1 MDYQYDVF
9 FSYKRDPETDAWH
22 EKVKTKLAFWLRQ
35 ELERQD
41 VRIFFDTEE
50 IQTGTRWRHK
60 LAEALRQ
67 SRCIVCVWSP
77 LYFRSKWCVSEWM
90 TFVRREDLAKRELVA
105 SASFC
110 DGKSFPK
117 AALDTTWV
125 DFSEFASTFPTFW
138 NTEPAVTFEKDRLR
152 PFASALAAKI
162 RNAPPFDGTFPLVEV
177 PDDQVAPEGTIGR
190 LVNV

>member
-1 MDYQYDVF
+1 M
-9 FSYKRDPETDAWH
+9 
-22 EKVKTKLAFWLRQ
+22 
-35 ELERQD
+35 
-41 VRIFFDTEE
+41 RIFFDTEE
-50 IQTGTRWRHK
+50 IQTGTRWRQK

-138 NTEPAVTFEKDRLR
+138 NTEPAVTFEKGFDCDPSLALSRRKFAMPR
-152 PFASALAAKI
+152 PSMAPSARGGA
-162 RNAPPFDGTFPLVEV
+162 R
-177 PDDQVAPEGTIGR
+177 
-190 LVNV
+190 